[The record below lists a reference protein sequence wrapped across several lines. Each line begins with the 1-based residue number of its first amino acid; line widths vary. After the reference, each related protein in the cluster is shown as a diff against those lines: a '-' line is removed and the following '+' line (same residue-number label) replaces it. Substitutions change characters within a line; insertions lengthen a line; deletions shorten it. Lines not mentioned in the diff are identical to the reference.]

1 MSATYK
7 RCKVVQ
13 KANSFADATELQ
25 EFPLV
30 EPKADE
36 VRVKVIYTG
45 VNLTDIN
52 ICAGRFFVSGDLP
65 YDLGF
70 EVSLTV
76 EWCLF
81 L

>member
-1 MSATYK
+1 MAATFK
-7 RCKVVQ
+7 RCKVVR
-13 KANSFADATELQ
+13 KANSKSGFAEATELL

-30 EPKADE
+30 EPKANE

-70 EVSLTV
+70 EVS
-76 EWCLF
+76 F
-81 L
+81 